1 MPKTDAEW
9 RALDE
14 KLAREVMGW
23 HKWDELPEN
32 AHRAYW
38 QAIKEEPDE
47 YSLAHNEQQWWSL
60 DESGCPDGEK
70 WLSDWQ
76 PHEDVAQALMAL
88 DALVDK
94 HPDIRYWLAY
104 KPLGRPDPSYWCT
117 LWQPYCELY
126 GHSHDGSGAIPAKAI
141 CLAIRQWMDAQKE
154 AEDDPG

>member
-1 MPKTDAEW
+1 MPKSDAEW
-9 RALDE
+9 RALVE

-76 PHEDVAQALMAL
+76 PHEDVAQALMA
-88 DALVDK
+88 ARKIVE
-94 HPDIRYWLAY
+94 RGWGFQ
-104 KPLGRPDPSYWCT
+104 LGTFTYPEPPVLKSTAEFWTYDTLPSEGYAET
-117 LWQPYCELY
+117 
-126 GHSHDGSGAIPAKAI
+126 DAKAI
-141 CLAIRQWMDAQKE
+141 CGAIEQWLDAQKE
-154 AEDDPG
+154 AQEK